1 MTSTT
6 IGDRIQCITIEE
18 IQRLL
23 KKVKKKTVNL
33 QVLEVQVAVELLKK
47 APLVVFETSASLYKK
62 CLINGEIPPEE
73 WN

>member
-23 KKVKKKTVNL
+23 KKVKKKNGKSPGPGGVPS
-33 QVLEVQVAVELLKK
+33 VELLKK